1 MIRCSVL
8 TNRQIP
14 YFLGFWKAAVDIL
27 KHFGERVREKI
38 LRKGYASVELFAH
51 ENRIPKSTLSE
62 ILNGKN
68 DPKLTTVAKICSGLE
83 TTLSEL
89 FHDSSLDLW
98 VREDAPKYISRKPAA
113 KKSRKGR
120 VQANK

>member
-1 MIRCSVL
+1 LDV
-8 TNRQIP
+8 
-14 YFLGFWKAAVDIL
+14 L

-83 TTLSEL
+83 ISLSDL
-89 FHDSSLDLW
+89 FQDPNLNQW
-98 VREDAPKYISRKPAA
+98 VQESAPAYVSRKPSQGRKTRK
-113 KKSRKGR
+113 KKS
-120 VQANK
+120 APNT